1 MTLAALEKRVA
12 RLQTAL
18 NLDHWNL
25 DVKIVE
31 EMDYSPGAAAC
42 VIRSTDYDLA
52 EIRVAQA
59 TLDTHSE
66 FELDVALA
74 HELLHIHFR
83 DLDNV
88 TELMTEIVPEGA
100 RVAYT
105 AWLAHEQEGVVDRLA
120 RAVVTCL
127 TA

>member
-1 MTLAALEKRVA
+1 MTPAQLEKRIA
-12 RLQTAL
+12 RLQAAL
-18 NLDHWNL
+18 NLDHWKL

-31 EMDYSPGAAAC
+31 EMEFSPGAAAC

-83 DLDNV
+83 DMDNV
-88 TELMTEIVPEGA
+88 TELMAELVPEAA
-100 RVAYT
+100 RDAYVS
-105 AWLAHEQEGVVDRLA
+105 WLAHEQEGIVDRLA